1 MGMFA
6 SAPLLSLGL
15 AECPAITA
23 VPAIQELPAA
33 PVAIAATPPPFRWRR
48 ARKMFLRALLI
59 ALVVRTFVGE
69 TSVVPTPSMEGTILV
84 GDHLFWSKAL
94 YGPEIPLTSWRLPRL
109 RNVRRGDI
117 VAFRLPKDR
126 QQMYLKRVAAVG
138 GDMVEIRAGAL
149 YVNGAPVQESYAVH
163 RGGPSWSHSWEH
175 MPAVLVPKGKIFVL
189 GDNRDNSSD
198 SRDWGP
204 VPEENVVGTPWF
216 VFWSYDAP
224 STAWLEQ
231 RTTQRLEFYTSVA
244 AHFFSRTRWS
254 RMGTVL

>member
-6 SAPLLSLGL
+6 SAPLLSLRL
-15 AECPAITA
+15 AEWPAIS
-23 VPAIQELPAA
+23 IE
-33 PVAIAATPPPFRWRR
+33 PVAEPPAPRALTSTDTPWRR
-48 ARKMFLRALLI
+48 ARKMLLRALII
-59 ALVVRTFVGE
+59 ALLVRTFIGE

-94 YGPEIPLTSWRLPRL
+94 YGPEIPLIGWRLPRL

-117 VAFRLPKDR
+117 VAFRLPTDR
-126 QQMYLKRVAAVG
+126 EQMYLKRVAAVG
-138 GDMVEIRAGAL
+138 GDMVEIRSGAL
-149 YVNGAPVQESYAVH
+149 YVNGTPVEENYAVH
-163 RGGPSWSHSWEH
+163 RGGPSWSHSWEQ
-175 MPAVLVPKGKIFVL
+175 MPAVLVPAGKIFVL

-204 VPEENVVGTPWF
+204 VPEDNVVGSPWF

-224 STAWLEQ
+224 SAAWLEQ
-231 RTTQRLEFYTSVA
+231 RTSERLEFYTSVA

-254 RMGTVL
+254 RMGRVL